1 MDLLQSYWPWWLS
14 GLALGSLTIIFRLM
28 TGRALGVSGSWQ
40 KVALWQQERQ
50 RDKKSAA
57 VAANQDGVASA
68 LLAATLAEFGDSAFE
83 ANAAP
88 AATGA
93 TEAPKAAAPKANV
106 PWTAHLVFLLSMILG
121 GLLWALYTGNFQ
133 IQFELSPLHT
143 RLSGAG
149 WEIGFVLFSGGFLVG
164 VGTQMAGGCSS
175 GHGLSGCANFSPAS
189 LLATVAFFSSAVLVS
204 LSLGVFLS

>member
-14 GLALGSLTIIFRLM
+14 GLALAGLTIGFRLL

-40 KVALWQQERQ
+40 KVALWQQEQ
-50 RDKKSAA
+50 ERDRKAA
-57 VAANQDGVASA
+57 ALTADRGGVANA
-68 LLAATLAEFGDSAFE
+68 LLAATLAEFGDSALAE
-83 ANAAP
+83 TPQAGTKPNTP
-88 AATGA
+88 ALLS
-93 TEAPKAAAPKANV
+93 APKANV

-121 GLLWALYTGNFQ
+121 GLLWALFTGNFH

-149 WEIGFVLFSGGFLVG
+149 WEIGFVLFIGGFLVG
-164 VGTQMAGGCSS
+164 IGTQMAGGCSS

-189 LLATVAFFSSAVLVS
+189 VLATVAFFCSAVMVS
-204 LSLGVFLS
+204 LSLGVFLQ